1 MDKQTEII
9 NNNIQEIDGLKIWRT
24 GTEGELRAIEIEI
37 QNIKT
42 RLSELAGEDQRI
54 WAEISNLWN
63 AIRNIPKGEKGD
75 QGEVGPQGPQG
86 IQGPKGDKGDKG
98 DTGPMGPQG
107 PAGGS
112 GGEQGPMGPQGPKG
126 DKGDKGDT
134 GAQGRMGPQGPQG
147 IQGERGV
154 KGDKGDSADI
164 SALAATVAS
173 LESRMAN
180 VEGRISSNESAIV
193 NMRQDVDYV
202 KRTINSAVNVAL
214 VDANGNAVN
223 VKVLQ
228 SATGDSLMTEI
239 YYFDPHSNM
248 MSVSKVFSNRTDQ
261 SVTTWQPT
269 QIEFVLPNGTSQT
282 ITIFADES
290 TRQAL
295 GTVFR
300 SEPCEVCDGG
310 KSTTKFF
317 LMDGGTVNPE
327 GN

>member
-1 MDKQTEII
+1 
-9 NNNIQEIDGLKIWRT
+9 
-24 GTEGELRAIEIEI
+24 
-37 QNIKT
+37 
-42 RLSELAGEDQRI
+42 
-54 WAEISNLWN
+54 
-63 AIRNIPKGEKGD
+63 
-75 QGEVGPQGPQG
+75 
-86 IQGPKGDKGDKG
+86 
-98 DTGPMGPQG
+98 MGPQG
-107 PAGGS
+107 A
-112 GGEQGPMGPQGPKG
+112 
-126 DKGDKGDT
+126 
-134 GAQGRMGPQGPQG
+134 QG
-147 IQGERGV
+147 IQGERGE
-154 KGDKGDSADI
+154 KGDSADT

-180 VEGRISSNESAIV
+180 VEGRVSNNESTIV

-202 KRTINSAVNVAL
+202 KQTINSAVNVAL

-239 YYFDPHSNM
+239 HYFDPHSNM

-269 QIEFVLPNGTSQT
+269 QIEFVLPDGTSQT

-310 KSTTKFF
+310 EPTTKYF
-317 LMDGGTVNPE
+317 LMDGGTVIPE
-327 GN
+327 DN

>member
-1 MDKQTEII
+1 
-9 NNNIQEIDGLKIWRT
+9 
-24 GTEGELRAIEIEI
+24 
-37 QNIKT
+37 
-42 RLSELAGEDQRI
+42 
-54 WAEISNLWN
+54 
-63 AIRNIPKGEKGD
+63 
-75 QGEVGPQGPQG
+75 
-86 IQGPKGDKGDKG
+86 
-98 DTGPMGPQG
+98 MGPQG
-107 PAGGS
+107 A
-112 GGEQGPMGPQGPKG
+112 
-126 DKGDKGDT
+126 
-134 GAQGRMGPQGPQG
+134 QG
-147 IQGERGV
+147 IQGERGE
-154 KGDKGDSADI
+154 KGDSADT
-164 SALAATVAS
+164 SALAASIVS

-202 KRTINSAVNVAL
+202 KQTINSAVNVAL

-261 SVTTWQPT
+261 SVTMWQPT
-269 QIEFVLPNGTSQT
+269 QIEFVLPDGTSQT

-310 KSTTKFF
+310 ESTTKYF